1 MCGITGIIHLDGGG
15 VDAVALRHMTDV
27 ARHRGPDDQGFRLF
41 SLATGQTEAFD
52 PARGV
57 PPGRFTGGFGFN
69 RLSIL
74 DLSPRGH
81 QPMANED
88 GTVFIA
94 FNGEVYN
101 AFDHKPALEAAGHRF
116 RSATDTEVILH
127 LYEEHGIE
135 GCLER
140 LNGMFAFAIADL
152 RRGEV
157 HLARDHLGVKPLYH
171 AMHGGMLLFASEA
184 KSIMAFP
191 GFARELDPAMLDEHL
206 LFRYTA
212 GEGFLA
218 KGIRQLRP
226 GFRMTIDRAGT
237 VTTRR
242 HYTVPDVPPDRAGGM
257 ERFAEALTV
266 AVRRQLISDVK
277 LGCQLSGGIDSSM
290 VTSIARERFDQDLDA
305 FSIIF
310 DDATVSEE
318 PWMRIAAAK
327 TRTTLHAST
336 LTFDYFLDHLREATW
351 HYDAPLNLANAV
363 GLFLLAREARRKV
376 TVLLS
381 GDGADELLGG
391 YPRFFMAAIRPR
403 VMGALPLLRHVPRL
417 GPKLVRNFDAPPGLD
432 RETWFIKYSSSMR
445 DAQALALRP
454 DADLV
459 APIERRRA
467 IFREGRSTFLDDCC
481 KYEMQTFMVELL
493 IRQDKMMMA
502 HSVENRVPF
511 LDRDV
516 VEAARRLPM
525 PLRISGRA
533 LRSDPMERG
542 TKVILKEMAERRF
555 GGEFVRRRKSGFG
568 LPLLDYFRHPRFE
581 ALLNDSLIP
590 GIASRGWIDPRT
602 VRDWHARIRDRRD
615 ASLTEAMWSVVSLEI
630 WAQECLDK
638 APEVRTPPALRA
650 Q

>member
-1 MCGITGIIHLDGGG
+1 MCGITGIIHLEGGR
-15 VDAVALRHMTDV
+15 VDAAVLRRMTDV

-41 SLATGQTEAFD
+41 SLATGSHAAYD
-52 PARGV
+52 PSRG
-57 PPGRFTGGFGFN
+57 PPEGGFTGGLGFN

-88 GTVFIA
+88 QTIFIA

-101 AFDHKPALEAAGHRF
+101 AFDHRPALEKAGHRF
-116 RSATDTEVILH
+116 RSGTDTEVIIH

-157 HLARDHLGVKPLYH
+157 HLARDHLGIKPLYH
-171 AMHGGMLLFASEA
+171 ARHAGMLLFASEA
-184 KSIMAFP
+184 KSIMAVP
-191 GFARELDPAMLDEHL
+191 GFPREADPAMLDEHL

-218 KGIRQLRP
+218 KGIRQVRP
-226 GFRMTIDRAGT
+226 GFRLRIDAAGEVRT
-237 VTTRR
+237 VR
-242 HYTVPDVPPDRAGGM
+242 HYEIPDVQAGD
-257 ERFAEALTV
+257 EDAAARFEAAFEKSV
-266 AVRRQLISDVK
+266 KSQLISDVK

-310 DDATVSEE
+310 DDASVSEE
-318 PWMRIAAAK
+318 PWMRIAATK
-327 TRTTLHAST
+327 TRTTLHAAT
-336 LTFDYFLDHLREATW
+336 LTFDYFIDHLREATW
-351 HYDAPLNLANAV
+351 HYDAPLNLGNAV
-363 GLFLLAREARRKV
+363 GLFLLAQEARRRV

-391 YPRFFMAAIRPR
+391 YPRFFLAGLRPG
-403 VMGALPLLRHVPRL
+403 VLPLLPALRRVPGL

-432 RETWFIKYSSSMR
+432 PEAWFIKYSSSMR
-445 DAQALALRP
+445 DGQALALRP
-454 DADLV
+454 GADLL
-459 APIERRRA
+459 APVERRRE

-481 KYEMQTFMVELL
+481 KYDMQTFMVELL

-525 PLRISGRA
+525 RLRVGGHPFRRDA
-533 LRSDPMERG
+533 MERG
-542 TKVILKEMAERRF
+542 TKVILKRMAERRF
-555 GGEFVRRRKSGFG
+555 GRDFVRRRKSGFG

-581 ALLNDSLIP
+581 ALLNDSLVP
-590 GIASRGWIDPRT
+590 GIAGRGWLDPAT
-602 VRDWHARIRDRRD
+602 VRDWHARIRDRGD
-615 ASLTEAMWSVVSLEI
+615 TTLTEAMWSVVSLEI

-638 APEVRTPPALRA
+638 APEIRTPRALRPR
-650 Q
+650 

>member
-1 MCGITGIIHLDGGG
+1 
-15 VDAVALRHMTDV
+15 
-27 ARHRGPDDQGFRLF
+27 
-41 SLATGQTEAFD
+41 
-52 PARGV
+52 
-57 PPGRFTGGFGFN
+57 
-69 RLSIL
+69 
-74 DLSPRGH
+74 
-81 QPMANED
+81 
-88 GTVFIA
+88 
-94 FNGEVYN
+94 
-101 AFDHKPALEAAGHRF
+101 
-116 RSATDTEVILH
+116 
-127 LYEEHGIE
+127 
-135 GCLER
+135 
-140 LNGMFAFAIADL
+140 
-152 RRGEV
+152 
-157 HLARDHLGVKPLYH
+157 
-171 AMHGGMLLFASEA
+171 
-184 KSIMAFP
+184 
-191 GFARELDPAMLDEHL
+191 
-206 LFRYTA
+206 
-212 GEGFLA
+212 
-218 KGIRQLRP
+218 
-226 GFRMTIDRAGT
+226 
-237 VTTRR
+237 
-242 HYTVPDVPPDRAGGM
+242 
-257 ERFAEALTV
+257 
-266 AVRRQLISDVK
+266 VK

-318 PWMRIAAAK
+318 PWMRIAATK

-351 HYDAPLNLANAV
+351 HYDAPLNLGNAV
-363 GLFLLAREARRKV
+363 GLFLLAQEARRKV

-403 VMGALPLLRHVPRL
+403 VMGVLPLLRHVPRL

-454 DADLV
+454 GADLV

-533 LRSDPMERG
+533 LRADPMERG

-602 VRDWHARIRDRRD
+602 VRDWHARIRDHRD